1 LTKRDLSKNLVD
13 YLKTEHVITII
24 VCIIGTTALILAP
37 IIYDIY
43 KSSVSKPDIET
54 YLEFNNDPYC
64 NILDFKVK
72 NVGEQTSILRSVEIE
87 VLNYSV
93 DNNPILKRGLSNT
106 KFENNRIS
114 YLLKNFGWGPALN
127 VSITGTNV
135 YEIDFYSQPESDP
148 INHRFYEKS
157 NITENFGIK
166 FNEPLWTGDIT
177 AGNSVEI
184 QHNLIDN
191 ISIYSINDS
200 NFDIY
205 YSNNTTYYSF
215 YDRVEYYDLYGYKRT
230 EFIAYAIFEVNGS
243 FYGPELGGGAGAP
256 LNVSRNYNGILS
268 TNNDCP
274 YIVKIPIS
282 HELKPNEVD
291 RFSMKLDTDKTSN
304 FDVKVYLIYD
314 NEKIYIQDGQLR
326 FFKEI
331 GVTDQ
336 NNPYG
341 YLSLLNQDIWQ

>member
-1 LTKRDLSKNLVD
+1 VD

-24 VCIIGTTALILAP
+24 VCIIGATALILGP
-37 IIYDIY
+37 IIFDIY
-43 KSSVSKPDIET
+43 KSSVSKPNIET
-54 YLEFNNDPYC
+54 YLEFNTISSG

-72 NVGEQTSILRSVEIE
+72 NVGQETTILRSVEIE

-106 KFENNRIS
+106 EVENDRIS

-135 YEIDFYSQPESDP
+135 YEIDFFSQPQSDP

-157 NITENFGIK
+157 KITEKLGIK
-166 FNEPLWTGDIT
+166 FNEPLWTGDIN

-191 ISIYSINDS
+191 ISIHSVNYSNLDIFDS
-200 NFDIY
+200 NN
-205 YSNNTTYYSF
+205 STYYSF
-215 YDRVEYYDLYGYKRT
+215 YDRIEYYDLYGYKRT

-243 FYGPELGGGAGAP
+243 FYGPELGGEGGEP

-268 TNNDCP
+268 TKNDCP

-291 RFSMKLDTDKTSN
+291 RFSMKLDTDKTSD

-314 NEKIYIQDGQLR
+314 NEKIYIQDGQLS
-326 FFKEI
+326 FFKTI
-331 GVTDQ
+331 VDTDQ

-341 YLSLLNQDIWQ
+341 YLSLLNQDIWY

>member
-1 LTKRDLSKNLVD
+1 MD
-13 YLKTEHVITII
+13 YLKTKHVIEII
-24 VCIIGTTALILAP
+24 VCILGVAAVISGP
-37 IIYDIY
+37 IIFDIY
-43 KSSVSKPDIET
+43 KSSVSKPNIET
-54 YLEFNNDPYC
+54 YLEFNRTASN

-72 NVGEQTSILRSVEIE
+72 NVGEQTAILRSVEIE

-106 KFENNRIS
+106 EVENNRIS

-135 YEIDFYSQPESDP
+135 YEINFLSQPQSDP

-157 NITENFGIK
+157 KITEKLGIK
-166 FNEPLWTGDIT
+166 FNEPLWTGDII

-191 ISIYSINDS
+191 ISIHSVNYS
-200 NFDIY
+200 NFDIFD
-205 YSNNTTYYSF
+205 NNNITYYSF
-215 YDRVEYYDLYGYKRT
+215 FDRIEYYDLYGNKRT
-230 EFIAYAIFEVNGS
+230 EFIAFAIFEVNGS
-243 FYGPELGGGAGAP
+243 FYGPDLGGEAGTP
-256 LNVSRNYNGILS
+256 LNLSRNYNGILS

-282 HELKPNEVD
+282 HEIKPNEVD
-291 RFSMKLDTDKTSN
+291 RFSIKLDTDKTSD
-304 FDVKVYLIYD
+304 FDVKIYLIYD
-314 NEKIYIQDGQLR
+314 DEKIYIQDGQLS
-326 FFKEI
+326 FFKRI
-331 GVTDQ
+331 VNTDQ

-341 YLSLLNQDIWQ
+341 YFSLLNQDIWF

>member
-1 LTKRDLSKNLVD
+1 MD

-72 NVGEQTSILRSVEIE
+72 NVGEQTAILRSVEIE

-106 KFENNRIS
+106 EVENNRIS
-114 YLLKNFGWGPALN
+114 YLLKNFGLGPALN

-135 YEIDFYSQPESDP
+135 YEIDFFSQPQSDP
-148 INHRFYEKS
+148 IKQRFYEKS
-157 NITENFGIK
+157 KITEKFGIK
-166 FNEPLWTGDIT
+166 FNEPLWTGDIN

-191 ISIYSINDS
+191 ISIHSVNYSNL
-200 NFDIY
+200 DIFF
-205 YSNNTTYYSF
+205 SNNTTYYSF
-215 YDRVEYYDLYGYKRT
+215 YDMIEYYDLYGNKRT
-230 EFIAYAIFEVNGS
+230 EFIPFAIFEVNGS
-243 FYGPELGGGAGAP
+243 FYGPELGGLGGSAGAP

-291 RFSMKLDTDKTSN
+291 RFSMKLDTDKTSD